1 MTATL
6 ARARTPMN
14 QRVEL
19 ARYTITAGARVIY
32 GQRVLGVV
40 RLVDAPAGR
49 RGRRYVIERELT
61 AMAELEAIVA
71 DYLQQSGDL
80 GRDPSCRPVRTVL
93 RAQGEPVMTDID
105 DLEGWERHPLS
116 EQDLAIAA
124 LVGRYVERRERGEAP
139 CAHDLLAVA
148 GEFGEVAVAKLRT
161 VLAVYETLLASE
173 DSAG

>member
-71 DYLQQSGDL
+71 DYL
-80 GRDPSCRPVRTVL
+80 
-93 RAQGEPVMTDID
+93 
-105 DLEGWERHPLS
+105 
-116 EQDLAIAA
+116 EQAGMWDAIPAAGACYLLAE
-124 LVGRYVERRERGEAP
+124 LRERA
-139 CAHDLLAVA
+139 
-148 GEFGEVAVAKLRT
+148 R
-161 VLAVYETLLASE
+161 
-173 DSAG
+173 